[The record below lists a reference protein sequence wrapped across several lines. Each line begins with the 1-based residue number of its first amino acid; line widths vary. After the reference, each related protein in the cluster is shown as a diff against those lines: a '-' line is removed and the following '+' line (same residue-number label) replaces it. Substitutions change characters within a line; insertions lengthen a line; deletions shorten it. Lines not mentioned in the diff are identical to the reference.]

1 MLEPSK
7 RKDAEE
13 TLSVILPYSRQPFSV
28 PSNLYIIGTMNTA
41 DKSLTHIDLALRRRF
56 DFIELNPDCEL
67 LEDITVFDISINEVL
82 EVMNQRIEIL
92 LDRDHRIGHAYLYPL
107 IDLEDEDEKEAV
119 LANIFEKKIIPL
131 LQEYFFADWE
141 RIGWVLN
148 DTIKPDEARF
158 IQLGKV
164 GKSLVTLFPKDISSE
179 LIDRRYKINMDS
191 FTNPLAYQ
199 LILQNQSG
207 QVE

>member
-1 MLEPSK
+1 
-7 RKDAEE
+7 
-13 TLSVILPYSRQPFSV
+13 
-28 PSNLYIIGTMNTA
+28 
-41 DKSLTHIDLALRRRF
+41 
-56 DFIELNPDCEL
+56 
-67 LEDITVFDISINEVL
+67 
-82 EVMNQRIEIL
+82 MNQRIEIL